1 MDSRDY
7 LDPDGWPVISERD
20 RLPLVWLLEGAVM
33 TAKYQE
39 RTNSIFRASVNRA
52 AITRLNEEREAVA
65 YELTLPSWWHYA
77 PVRAFRCC
85 DKPKPPPK
93 PTKPLYIWLRRG

>member
-1 MDSRDY
+1 MDARDT
-7 LDPDGWPVISERD
+7 LHDGWPVIADRD
-20 RLPLVWLLEGAVM
+20 MLPLVWLLEGAAL
-33 TAKYQE
+33 TASFVKRESDVPAYRDQYQNRLALRQE
-39 RTNSIFRASVNRA
+39 RD
-52 AITRLNEEREAVA
+52 AVDYA
-65 YELTLPSWWHYA
+65 MTLPSWWHCC

>member
-7 LDPDGWPVISERD
+7 LDPDGWPVIADRD
-20 RLPLVWLLEGAVM
+20 RLPIASLLQGGAL
-33 TAKYQE
+33 TASFVKRE
-39 RTNSIFRASVNRA
+39 NAVRFEAGRSALLTAIA
-52 AITRLNEEREAVA
+52 ADRDGVA
-65 YELTLPSWWHYA
+65 YELTFPSWWHFA